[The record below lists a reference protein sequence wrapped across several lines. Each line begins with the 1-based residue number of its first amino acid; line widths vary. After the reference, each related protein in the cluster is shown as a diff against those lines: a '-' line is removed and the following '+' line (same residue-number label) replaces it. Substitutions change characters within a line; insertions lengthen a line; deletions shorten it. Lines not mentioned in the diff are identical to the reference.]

1 MQSIAPAR
9 LEGARPR
16 RVLTAA
22 LALLLGAVLAAT
34 TALFTASSAQA
45 FETGVWYN
53 VQSRH
58 SGLVLGIRAAS
69 TAAGAEL
76 VQWSSNGSQDQ
87 QFRFTDAGGGYYKI
101 QVRLSGMVLDVAGGS
116 TADGAKVQQ
125 WGDAGS
131 TNQQWRITESGGYA
145 TFVNRASGKALDV
158 WEWSTANG
166 GRISQYTATGGTNQQ
181 WRLLPAEPDIDADI
195 VVAADGSGDY
205 TGVQAAV
212 NAAASGSTI
221 LIKAGNYKGAV
232 TVPSS
237 KTGLTFVGATGNA
250 ADVVIHENRCAGC
263 DNGSGGTWG
272 TSGSASVLLQGANF
286 TAEDL
291 TFANTYDEAANGNS
305 QAVAVKVQGDRMVF
319 DNVRFLGNQDTLLTD
334 SSSATTVSRQYYHD
348 CYVEGDVDFIFG
360 RGTAVFDGC
369 TVKSLTRGSTSNNG
383 YIVAPSTEITNPYG
397 MLFYQCTLTTNAPNN
412 SVYLGRP
419 WPAGGS
425 TTARGQVLY
434 RETYIGA
441 HIRTAEPWS
450 DMSGLAWEDAR
461 LREYQNTGPGATVNA
476 NRPQMSASEAANYEM
491 VDYLRGSDGWNPI
504 R

>member
-1 MQSIAPAR
+1 MSTKTAER
-9 LEGARPR
+9 LRRRRP
-16 RVLTAA
+16 
-22 LALLLGAVLAAT
+22 LAAMLAVVLGGVIAAAGSLIAAT
-34 TALFTASSAQA
+34 GAQA
-45 FETGVWYN
+45 VETGVWYN
-53 VQSRH
+53 LESRH
-58 SGLVLGIRAAS
+58 SGLVMGVRAAS
-69 TAAGAEL
+69 TASGAEL
-76 VQWSSNGSQDQ
+76 VQWASNGSQDQ
-87 QFRFTDAGGGYYKI
+87 QFRFVDAGSGYYKI
-101 QVRLSGMVLDVAGGS
+101 QVRHSGLVLDVAGAS
-116 TADGAKVQQ
+116 RDDGATVQQ
-125 WGDAGS
+125 WGDGGS
-131 TNQQWRITESGGYA
+131 TNQQWKITESGGYA
-145 TFVNRASGKALDV
+145 TIVNRASGKALDV
-158 WEWSTANG
+158 WEWSTAQG
-166 GRISQYTATGGTNQQ
+166 ARISQYTPTGAVNQQ
-181 WRLLPAEPDIDADI
+181 WELIPAEGAIEADF
-195 VVAADGSGDY
+195 VVAPDGSG
-205 TGVQAAV
+205 THTTVQAAV
-212 NAAASGSTI
+212 NAAPSGSTI
-221 LIKAGNYKGAV
+221 LVKKGTYKGNV

-237 KTGLTFVGATGNA
+237 KTGITLVGETGNA
-250 ADVVIHENRCAGC
+250 ADVVIHDNRCASC
-263 DNGSGGTWG
+263 SNGNGGTWG

-334 SSSATTVSRQYYHD
+334 SASATTVSRQYYHD

-369 TVKSLTRGSTSNNG
+369 RIHSLNRGSTTNNG

-397 MLFYQCTLTTNAPNN
+397 MLFYQCELTSNAPSN

-434 RETYIGA
+434 RQTVMGA

-476 NRPQMSASEAANYEM
+476 NRPQMSSGDAANYEP

>member
-1 MQSIAPAR
+1 MTSSTS
-9 LEGARPR
+9 GRPR
-16 RVLTAA
+16 YGRRLAAVLS
-22 LALLLGAVLAAT
+22 LLIGAVLAAT
-34 TALFTASSAQA
+34 VSLVATSSAQA
-45 FETGVWYN
+45 VETGVWFKIE
-53 VQSRH
+53 SRH

-69 TAAGAEL
+69 TASGAEL
-76 VQWSSNGSQDQ
+76 VQWDSNGSQDQ
-87 QFRFTDAGGGYYKI
+87 QFRFVDVGSGYYKI
-101 QVRLSGMVLDVAGGS
+101 QVRHSGMVLDVASGS

-125 WGDAGS
+125 WGDSNSA
-131 TNQQWRITESGGYA
+131 NQQWSIAESGGYA

-158 WEWSTANG
+158 WEWSTTKG
-166 GRISQYTATGGTNQQ
+166 GRISQYTPTGGTNQQ
-181 WRLLPAEPDIDADI
+181 FRLIEAEPDIEADY
-195 VVAADGSGDY
+195 VVAADGSG
-205 TGVQAAV
+205 THTTVQAAV
-212 NAAASGSTI
+212 NAAPSGSTI
-221 LIKAGNYKGAV
+221 LIKAGTYKGAV

-237 KTGLTFVGATGNA
+237 KTGLTFIGGTGNA

-263 DNGSGGTWG
+263 SNGSGGTWG

-286 TAEDL
+286 TARDL

-334 SSSATTVSRQYYHD
+334 SGSATTVSRQYYHD

-369 TVKSLTRGSTSNNG
+369 EIKALNRGSSSNNG
-383 YIVAPSTEITNPYG
+383 YITAASTEITNPYG
-397 MLFYQCTLTTNAPNN
+397 LLFYQCELTSNAPNN

-476 NRPQMSASEAANYEM
+476 NRPQMSSSEAANYEPL
-491 VDYLRGSDGWNPI
+491 DYLRGNDNWNPI
-504 R
+504 L

>member
-1 MQSIAPAR
+1 MPLNTQR
-9 LEGARPR
+9 RPR
-16 RVLTAA
+16 RRRLAA
-22 LALLLGAVLAAT
+22 VIALLVGAVLAAT
-34 TALFTASSAQA
+34 GTLFAASGAQA
-45 FETGVWYN
+45 VETGVWYN
-53 VQSRH
+53 IQSRH

-69 TAAGAEL
+69 TANGAEL
-76 VQWSSNGSQDQ
+76 VQWDSNGSYDQ
-87 QFRFTDAGGGYYKI
+87 QFQFLDSGSGYYRI
-101 QVRLSGMVLDVAGGS
+101 QVRLSGKVLDVASAS
-116 TADGAKVQQ
+116 TADGALVQQ
-125 WGDAGS
+125 WGDANS
-131 TNQQWRITESGGYA
+131 TNQQWKVTESGGYA
-145 TFVNRASGKALDV
+145 TFVNRATGKALDL
-158 WEWSTANG
+158 WEWSTVKG
-166 GRISQYTATGGTNQQ
+166 GRVSQYTATGAVNQQ
-181 WRLLPAEPDIDADI
+181 WKLVPAAGAIEADL

-205 TGVQAAV
+205 TTVQAAV

-237 KTGLTFVGATGNA
+237 KTGLTFIGATGNA

-305 QAVAVKVQGDRMVF
+305 QAVAVKVQGDKMVF

-334 SSSATTVSRQYYHD
+334 SPSATTVSRQYYHD

-369 TVKSLTRGSTSNNG
+369 TIRALTRGSTSNNG
-383 YIVAPSTEITNPYG
+383 YITAASTEITNPYG
-397 MLFYQCTLTTNAPNN
+397 LLFYQCNLTSNAPAN

-434 RETYIGA
+434 RESTIAA

-461 LREYQNTGPGATVNA
+461 LREYLNTGPGATVNA
-476 NRPQMSASEAANYEM
+476 NRPQMSASEAANYEPR
-491 VDYLRGSDGWNPI
+491 DYLAGSDGWNPL

>member
-1 MQSIAPAR
+1 MSTKIEGR
-9 LEGARPR
+9 LRRRRP
-16 RVLTAA
+16 
-22 LALLLGAVLAAT
+22 LAAMLAVVLGGVIAAAGSLIAAT
-34 TALFTASSAQA
+34 GAQA
-45 FETGVWYN
+45 VETGVWYN
-53 VQSRH
+53 LESRH
-58 SGLVLGIRAAS
+58 SGLVMGIRAAS
-69 TAAGAEL
+69 TASGAEV
-76 VQWSSNGSQDQ
+76 VQWASNGSQDQ
-87 QFRFTDAGGGYYKI
+87 QFRFVDAGGGYYKI
-101 QVRLSGMVLDVAGGS
+101 QVRHSGLVLDVAGAS
-116 TADGAKVQQ
+116 RDDGATVQQ
-125 WGDAGS
+125 WGDGGT
-131 TNQQWRITESGGYA
+131 TNQQWKITESGGYA

-158 WEWSTANG
+158 WEWSTAQG
-166 GRISQYTATGGTNQQ
+166 ARISQYTPTGAVNQQ
-181 WRLLPAEPDIDADI
+181 WALVPAEGAVEADF
-195 VVAADGSGDY
+195 VVAPDGSG
-205 TGVQAAV
+205 THTTVQAAI
-212 NAAASGSTI
+212 NAAPSGSTI
-221 LIKAGNYKGAV
+221 LVKRGTYKGNV

-237 KTGLTFVGATGNA
+237 KTGITLVGETGNA
-250 ADVVIHENRCAGC
+250 ADVVIHDNRCASC
-263 DNGSGGTWG
+263 SNGNGGTWG

-334 SSSATTVSRQYYHD
+334 SPSATTVSRQYFHD

-369 TVKSLTRGSTSNNG
+369 RIHSLNRGSTTNNG

-397 MLFYQCTLTTNAPNN
+397 MLFYQCELTSNAPNN

-434 RETYIGA
+434 RQTVMGA

-476 NRPQMSASEAANYEM
+476 NRPQMSSGDAANYEP

>member
-1 MQSIAPAR
+1 MSTNIEGR
-9 LEGARPR
+9 LR
-16 RVLTAA
+16 RRRS
-22 LALLLGAVLAAT
+22 LAAMLAVVLGGVIAAAGSLIAAT
-34 TALFTASSAQA
+34 GAQA
-45 FETGVWYN
+45 VETGVWYN
-53 VQSRH
+53 LESRH
-58 SGLVLGIRAAS
+58 SGLVMGIRAAS
-69 TAAGAEL
+69 TASGAEV
-76 VQWSSNGSQDQ
+76 VQWASNGSQDQ
-87 QFRFTDAGGGYYKI
+87 QFRFVDAGGGYYKI
-101 QVRLSGMVLDVAGGS
+101 QVRHSGLVLDVAGAS
-116 TADGAKVQQ
+116 RDDGATVQQ
-125 WGDAGS
+125 WGDGGT
-131 TNQQWRITESGGYA
+131 TNQQWKITESGGYA

-158 WEWSTANG
+158 WEWSTAQG
-166 GRISQYTATGGTNQQ
+166 ARISQYTPTGAVNQQ
-181 WRLLPAEPDIDADI
+181 WALVPAEGAVEADF
-195 VVAADGSGDY
+195 VVAPDGSG
-205 TGVQAAV
+205 THTTVQAAI
-212 NAAASGSTI
+212 NAAPSGSTI
-221 LIKAGNYKGAV
+221 LVKRGTYKGNV

-237 KTGLTFVGATGNA
+237 KTGITLVGETGNA
-250 ADVVIHENRCAGC
+250 ADVVIHDNRCASC
-263 DNGSGGTWG
+263 SNGNGGTWG

-334 SSSATTVSRQYYHD
+334 SPSATTVSRQYFHD

-369 TVKSLTRGSTSNNG
+369 RIHSLNRGSTTNNG

-397 MLFYQCTLTTNAPNN
+397 MLFYQCELTSNAPSN

-434 RETYIGA
+434 RQTVMGA

-476 NRPQMSASEAANYEM
+476 NRPQMSSGDAANYEP
-491 VDYLRGSDGWNPI
+491 VDYLRGGDGWNPI

>member
-1 MQSIAPAR
+1 MSTNT
-9 LEGARPR
+9 ESRPR
-16 RVLTAA
+16 RGRRLATVLS
-22 LALLLGAVLAAT
+22 LLLGAVLAAT
-34 TALFTASSAQA
+34 GTFFVTTSAHA
-45 FETGVWYN
+45 VETGVWYKLE
-53 VQSRH
+53 SRH
-58 SGLVLGIRAAS
+58 SGLVLGIRAAATTS
-69 TAAGAEL
+69 GAEL
-76 VQWSSNGSQDQ
+76 VQWDDNGSQDQ
-87 QFRFTDAGGGYYKI
+87 QFRFVDAGSGYYKI
-101 QVRLSGMVLDVAGGS
+101 QLRHSGMVLDVAS
-116 TADGAKVQQ
+116 ASKSDGATVQQ

-145 TFVNRASGKALDV
+145 TIVNRASGKALDL
-158 WEWSTANG
+158 WEWSTARG
-166 GRISQYTATGGTNQQ
+166 ARISQYTPTGAANQQ
-181 WRLLPAEPDIDADI
+181 WALRPAEGGIEADLI
-195 VVAADGSGDY
+195 VAADGSG
-205 TGVQAAV
+205 THTTVQAAV

-221 LIKAGNYKGAV
+221 LIKAGTYKGAV

-237 KTGLTFVGATGNA
+237 KTGLTFIGATGNA
-250 ADVVIHENRCAGC
+250 RDVLIHENRCASC
-263 DNGSGGTWG
+263 SNGNGGTWG

-334 SSSATTVSRQYYHD
+334 SPSASTVSRQYYRD

-369 TVKSLTRGSTSNNG
+369 QIHSLSRGSTTNNG
-383 YIVAPSTEITNPYG
+383 YVTAASTEITNPYG
-397 MLFYQCTLTTNAPNN
+397 LLFYQCELTSNAPSN

-434 RETYIGA
+434 RESDLGD
-441 HIRTAEPWS
+441 HFRDDPWT
-450 DMSGLAWEDAR
+450 DMSGLSWRDAR
-461 LREYQNTGPGATVNA
+461 LSEYENYGPGAGENN
-476 NRPQMSASEAANYEM
+476 NRPQMSDADAANHEPA
-491 VDYLRGSDGWNPI
+491 DYLRGSDGWNPI

>member
-1 MQSIAPAR
+1 MSTKTAER
-9 LEGARPR
+9 LRRRRP
-16 RVLTAA
+16 
-22 LALLLGAVLAAT
+22 LAAMLAVVLGGVIAAAGSLIAAT
-34 TALFTASSAQA
+34 GAQA
-45 FETGVWYN
+45 VETGVWYHLE
-53 VQSRH
+53 SRH
-58 SGLVLGIRAAS
+58 SGLVMGIRAAS
-69 TAAGAEL
+69 TASGAEL
-76 VQWSSNGSQDQ
+76 VQWASNGSQDQ
-87 QFRFTDAGGGYYKI
+87 QFRFVDAGGGYYKI
-101 QVRLSGMVLDVAGGS
+101 QVRHSGLVLDVAGAS
-116 TADGAKVQQ
+116 RDDGATVQQ
-125 WGDAGS
+125 WGDGGT
-131 TNQQWRITESGGYA
+131 TNQQWKITESGGYA
-145 TFVNRASGKALDV
+145 TIVNRASGKALDV
-158 WEWSTANG
+158 WEWSTAQG
-166 GRISQYTATGGTNQQ
+166 ARISQYTPTGAVNQQ
-181 WRLLPAEPDIDADI
+181 WELVPAEGAIEADF
-195 VVAADGSGDY
+195 VVAPDGSG
-205 TGVQAAV
+205 THTTVQAAV
-212 NAAASGSTI
+212 NAAPSGSTI
-221 LIKAGNYKGAV
+221 LVKKGTYKGNV

-237 KTGLTFVGATGNA
+237 KTGITLVGETGNA
-250 ADVVIHENRCAGC
+250 ADVVIHDNRCASC
-263 DNGSGGTWG
+263 SNGNGGTWG

-334 SSSATTVSRQYYHD
+334 SASATTVSRQYFHD

-360 RGTAVFDGC
+360 RGTAVFDDC
-369 TVKSLTRGSTSNNG
+369 RIHSLNRGSTTNNG

-397 MLFYQCTLTTNAPNN
+397 MLFYQCELTSNAPSN

-434 RETYIGA
+434 RQTVMGA

-476 NRPQMSASEAANYEM
+476 NRPQMSSGDAANYEP

>member
-1 MQSIAPAR
+1 MTSIASV
-9 LEGARPR
+9 RPR
-16 RVLTAA
+16 RRLAAA
-22 LALLLGAVLAAT
+22 LAFLIGAVVAAT
-34 TALFTASSAQA
+34 TAFVTATGAQA
-45 FETGVWYN
+45 VETGTWYN
-53 VQSRH
+53 LESRH

-69 TAAGAEL
+69 TASGAEL
-76 VQWSSNGSQDQ
+76 VQWSSNGSYDQ
-87 QFRFTDAGGGYYKI
+87 QFRFVDVGGGYFRI
-101 QVRLSGMVLDVAGGS
+101 ENRLSGLVLDVASGS

-125 WGDAGS
+125 WGWSGA
-131 TNQQWRITESGGYA
+131 TNQQWRVTESGGYA
-145 TFVNRASGKALDV
+145 TIVNRASGKALDV

-166 GRISQYTATGGTNQQ
+166 GRISQYTPTGATNQQ
-181 WRLLPAEPDIDADI
+181 WELIPAEGGIEADI

-221 LIKAGNYKGAV
+221 LIKAGTYKGAV

-237 KTGLTFVGATGNA
+237 KTGITFIGATGNA
-250 ADVVIHENRCAGC
+250 ADVVIHENRCAAC

-334 SSSATTVSRQYYHD
+334 SPSAATVSRQYYHD

-369 TVKSLTRGSTSNNG
+369 RIHSLTRGSTTNNG
-383 YIVAPSTEITNPYG
+383 YIVAPSTEITNQYG
-397 MLFYQCTLTTNAPNN
+397 LLFNRCSLTSNAPAN

-434 RETYIGA
+434 RETTMGA

-476 NRPQMSASEAANYEM
+476 NRPQLTASEAANYEM
-491 VDYLRGSDGWNPI
+491 ADYLRGSDNWNPI

>member
-1 MQSIAPAR
+1 MNLRVP
-9 LEGARPR
+9 PR
-16 RVLTAA
+16 RGRTA
-22 LALLLGAVLAAT
+22 AVLAAVLGAVIAAAGT
-34 TALFTASSAQA
+34 FFITGTAQA
-45 FETGVWYN
+45 VTTGVWYHIE
-53 VQSRH
+53 SRH

-69 TAAGAEL
+69 TAGGAEV
-76 VQWSSNGSQDQ
+76 VQWSSNGSYDQ
-87 QFRFTDAGGGYYKI
+87 QFRFIDAGGGYYKI
-101 QVRLSGMVLDVAGGS
+101 QVRHSNQVLDVEGAS
-116 TADGAKVQQ
+116 SADGAKIQQ

-131 TNQQWRITESGGYA
+131 ANQQWRVTESGGYA
-145 TFVNRASGKALDV
+145 TIVNRASGKALDV
-158 WEWSTANG
+158 WEWSTTAG
-166 GRISQYTATGGTNQQ
+166 GRISQYAATGAANQQ
-181 WRLLPAEPDIDADI
+181 WKLDPAEGDVDADY
-195 VVAADGSGDY
+195 VVALDGSG
-205 TGVQAAV
+205 THTTVQAAV
-212 NAAASGSTI
+212 NAAPSGSTI
-221 LIKAGNYKGAV
+221 LIKKGTYKGNV

-237 KTGLTFVGATGNA
+237 KTGITFLGATGNA
-250 ADVVIHENRCAGC
+250 ADVVIHDNRCAAC

-291 TFANTYDEAANGNS
+291 TFANTYDEAANGQS

-334 SSSATTVSRQYYHD
+334 SPSASTVSRQYYRD

-369 TVKSLTRGSTSNNG
+369 TIHSLTRGSSTNNG
-383 YIVAPSTEITNPYG
+383 YIAAPSTEITNSYG
-397 MLFYQCTLTTNAPNN
+397 LLFYQCTLTSNAPSN

-434 RETYIGA
+434 RQTVMGA

-476 NRPQMSASEAANYEM
+476 NRPQMSSGDAANYEPA
-491 VDYLRGSDGWNPI
+491 DYLRGSDGWNPI

>member
-1 MQSIAPAR
+1 MSTKTAER
-9 LEGARPR
+9 LRRRRP
-16 RVLTAA
+16 
-22 LALLLGAVLAAT
+22 LAAMLAVVLGGVIAAAGSLIAAT
-34 TALFTASSAQA
+34 GAQA
-45 FETGVWYN
+45 VETGVWYHLE
-53 VQSRH
+53 SRH
-58 SGLVLGIRAAS
+58 SGFVMGIRAAS
-69 TAAGAEL
+69 TASGAEL
-76 VQWSSNGSQDQ
+76 VQWASNGSQDQ
-87 QFRFTDAGGGYYKI
+87 QFRFVDAGGGYYKI
-101 QVRLSGMVLDVAGGS
+101 QVRHSGLVLDVAGAS
-116 TADGAKVQQ
+116 RDDGATVQQ
-125 WGDAGS
+125 WGDGGT
-131 TNQQWRITESGGYA
+131 TNQQWKITESGGYA
-145 TFVNRASGKALDV
+145 TIVNRASGKALDV
-158 WEWSTANG
+158 WEWSTAQG
-166 GRISQYTATGGTNQQ
+166 ARISQYTPTGAVNQQ
-181 WRLLPAEPDIDADI
+181 WELVPAEGAIEADF
-195 VVAADGSGDY
+195 VVAPDGSG
-205 TGVQAAV
+205 THTTVQAAV
-212 NAAASGSTI
+212 NAAPSGSTI
-221 LIKAGNYKGAV
+221 LVKKGTYKGNV

-237 KTGLTFVGATGNA
+237 KTGITLVGETGNA
-250 ADVVIHENRCAGC
+250 ADVVIHDNRCASC
-263 DNGSGGTWG
+263 SNGNGGTWG

-334 SSSATTVSRQYYHD
+334 SASATTVSRQYYHD

-369 TVKSLTRGSTSNNG
+369 RIHSLNRGSTTNNG

-397 MLFYQCTLTTNAPNN
+397 MLFYQCELTSNAPSN

-434 RETYIGA
+434 RQTVMGA
-441 HIRTAEPWS
+441 HLRTAEPWS

-476 NRPQMSASEAANYEM
+476 NRPQMSSGDAANYEP

>member
-1 MQSIAPAR
+1 MSTKTAER
-9 LEGARPR
+9 LRRRRP
-16 RVLTAA
+16 
-22 LALLLGAVLAAT
+22 LAAMLAVVRGGVIAAAGSLIAAT
-34 TALFTASSAQA
+34 GAQA
-45 FETGVWYN
+45 VETGVWYHLE
-53 VQSRH
+53 SRH
-58 SGLVLGIRAAS
+58 SGLVMGIRAAS
-69 TAAGAEL
+69 TASGAEL
-76 VQWSSNGSQDQ
+76 VQWASNGSQDQ
-87 QFRFTDAGGGYYKI
+87 QFRFVDAGGGYYKI
-101 QVRLSGMVLDVAGGS
+101 QVRHSGLVLDVAGAS
-116 TADGAKVQQ
+116 RDDGATVQQ
-125 WGDAGS
+125 WGDGGT
-131 TNQQWRITESGGYA
+131 TNQQWKITESGGYA
-145 TFVNRASGKALDV
+145 TIVNRASGKALDV
-158 WEWSTANG
+158 WEWSTAQG
-166 GRISQYTATGGTNQQ
+166 ARISQYTPTGAVNQQ
-181 WRLLPAEPDIDADI
+181 WELVPAEGAIEADF
-195 VVAADGSGDY
+195 VVAPDGSG
-205 TGVQAAV
+205 THTTVQAAI
-212 NAAASGSTI
+212 NAAPSGSTI
-221 LIKAGNYKGAV
+221 LVKKGTYKGNV

-237 KTGLTFVGATGNA
+237 KTGITLVGETGNA
-250 ADVVIHENRCAGC
+250 ADVVIHDNRCASC
-263 DNGSGGTWG
+263 SNGNGGTWG

-334 SSSATTVSRQYYHD
+334 SASATTVSRQYYHD

-369 TVKSLTRGSTSNNG
+369 RIHSLNRGSTTNNG

-397 MLFYQCTLTTNAPNN
+397 MLFYQCELTSNAPSN

-434 RETYIGA
+434 RQTVMGA
-441 HIRTAEPWS
+441 HLRTAEPWS

-476 NRPQMSASEAANYEM
+476 NRPQMSSGDAANYEP

>member
-1 MQSIAPAR
+1 MSALTQ
-9 LEGARPR
+9 GRPR
-16 RVLTAA
+16 NRRR
-22 LALLLGAVLAAT
+22 LATILSVLLGAVIAAT
-34 TALFTASSAQA
+34 GTFFVTTSAHA
-45 FETGVWYN
+45 VETGVWYN

-69 TAAGAEL
+69 TASGAEL
-76 VQWSSNGSQDQ
+76 VQWAGNGSSDQ
-87 QFRFTDAGGGYYKI
+87 QFRFVDAGGGYYKI
-101 QVRLSGMVLDVAGGS
+101 ENRNSGLVLDVASGS
-116 TADGAKVQQ
+116 TADGATIQQ

-131 TNQQWRITESGGYA
+131 NNQQWKITESGGYA
-145 TFVNRASGKALDV
+145 TIVNRASGKALDV
-158 WEWSTANG
+158 WEWSTASG
-166 GRISQYTATGGTNQQ
+166 GRISQYTATGATNQQ
-181 WRLLPAEPDIDADI
+181 WQLNEVGSGQADI

-205 TGVQAAV
+205 TTVQAAV
-212 NAAASGSTI
+212 NAAASGATI

-237 KTGLTFVGATGNA
+237 KTGITFRGATGNA

-291 TFANTYDEAANGNS
+291 TFANSYDEAANGQS

-334 SSSATTVSRQYYHD
+334 SPSATTVSRQYYHD

-360 RGTAVFDGC
+360 RGTAVFDEC
-369 TVKSLTRGSTSNNG
+369 EIKSLNRGSTSNNG
-383 YIVAPSTEITNPYG
+383 YVTAASTEITNRYG
-397 MLFYQCTLTTNAPNN
+397 LLFYQCDMTSNAPSN

-434 RETYIGA
+434 RESNLGD
-441 HIRTAEPWS
+441 HFRDDPWT
-450 DMSGLAWEDAR
+450 DMSGLSWRDAR
-461 LREYQNTGPGATVNA
+461 LSEYQNTGPGSGVND
-476 NRPQMSASEAANYEM
+476 NRPQMSSSDAANYEP

>member
-1 MQSIAPAR
+1 MSTKTAER
-9 LEGARPR
+9 LRRRRP
-16 RVLTAA
+16 
-22 LALLLGAVLAAT
+22 LAAMLAVVLGGVIAAAGSLIAAT
-34 TALFTASSAQA
+34 GAQA
-45 FETGVWYN
+45 VETGVWYN
-53 VQSRH
+53 LESRH
-58 SGLVLGIRAAS
+58 SGLVMGIRAAS
-69 TAAGAEL
+69 TASGAEL
-76 VQWSSNGSQDQ
+76 VQWASNGSQDQ
-87 QFRFTDAGGGYYKI
+87 QFRFVDAGGGYYKI
-101 QVRLSGMVLDVAGGS
+101 QVRHSGLVLDVAGAS
-116 TADGAKVQQ
+116 RDDGATVQQ
-125 WGDAGS
+125 WGDGGT
-131 TNQQWRITESGGYA
+131 TNQQWKITESGGYA
-145 TFVNRASGKALDV
+145 TIVNRASGKALDV
-158 WEWSTANG
+158 WEWSTAQG
-166 GRISQYTATGGTNQQ
+166 ARISQYAPTGAVNQQ
-181 WRLLPAEPDIDADI
+181 WELVPAEGAIEADF
-195 VVAADGSGDY
+195 VVAPDGSG
-205 TGVQAAV
+205 THTTVQAAV
-212 NAAASGSTI
+212 NAAPSGSTI
-221 LIKAGNYKGAV
+221 LVKKGTYKGNV

-237 KTGLTFVGATGNA
+237 KTGITLVGETGNA
-250 ADVVIHENRCAGC
+250 ADVVIHDNRCASC
-263 DNGSGGTWG
+263 SNGNGGTWG

-334 SSSATTVSRQYYHD
+334 SASATTVSRQYYHD

-369 TVKSLTRGSTSNNG
+369 RIHSLNRGSTTNNG

-397 MLFYQCTLTTNAPNN
+397 MLFYQCELTSNAPSN

-434 RETYIGA
+434 RQTVMGA

-476 NRPQMSASEAANYEM
+476 NRPQMSSGDAANYEP

>member
-1 MQSIAPAR
+1 MSII
-9 LEGARPR
+9 ESRPR
-16 RVLTAA
+16 RGRRLTAV
-22 LALLLGAVLAAT
+22 LAVVLGAVIAAAGSFFVT
-34 TALFTASSAQA
+34 SSAQA
-45 FETGVWYN
+45 VETGVWYN
-53 VQSRH
+53 IESRH
-58 SGLVLGIRAAS
+58 SGLVMGIRAAS
-69 TAAGAEL
+69 TASGAEL
-76 VQWSSNGSQDQ
+76 VQWASNGSQDQ
-87 QFRFTDAGGGYYKI
+87 QFRFVDAGGGYYKI
-101 QVRLSGMVLDVAGGS
+101 QVRHSGMVLDVAGAS
-116 TADGAKVQQ
+116 KADGATVQQ

-131 TNQQWRITESGGYA
+131 TNQQWTITESGGYA

-166 GRISQYTATGGTNQQ
+166 GRISQYTATGAANQQ
-181 WRLLPAEPDIDADI
+181 WRLTPAGGGVEADL
-195 VVAADGSGDY
+195 VVAPDGSG
-205 TGVQAAV
+205 THTSVQAAV
-212 NAAASGSTI
+212 NAAAPGSTI
-221 LIKAGNYKGAV
+221 LIKAGTYKGNV

-237 KTGLTFVGATGNA
+237 KTGLTFIGATGNA
-250 ADVVIHENRCAGC
+250 ADVVIHDNRCASC

-334 SSSATTVSRQYYHD
+334 SPSATTVSRQYYHD

-360 RGTAVFDGC
+360 RGTAVFDNC
-369 TVKSLTRGSTSNNG
+369 RIHSLSRGSTSNNG
-383 YIVAPSTEITNPYG
+383 YIVAPSTEITNQYG
-397 MLFYQCTLTTNAPNN
+397 LLFTECQLTSNAPSN

-434 RETYIGA
+434 RGTEIGA

-476 NRPQMSASEAANYEM
+476 NRPQMTAAEAANFEAA
-491 VDYLRGSDGWNPI
+491 DYLRGSDGWNPI

>member
-1 MQSIAPAR
+1 MSSNTV
-9 LEGARPR
+9 GRPR
-16 RVLTAA
+16 RGRRLAAVLS
-22 LALLLGAVLAAT
+22 LLLGAVIAAAGTFFVT
-34 TALFTASSAQA
+34 TSAHA
-45 FETGVWYN
+45 VETGVWYT
-53 VQSRH
+53 VESRH

-69 TAAGAEL
+69 TASGAEL
-76 VQWSSNGSQDQ
+76 VQWAGTGSQDQ
-87 QFRFTDAGGGYYKI
+87 QFRFVDAGGGYFKI
-101 QVRLSGMVLDVAGGS
+101 QNRLSGLVLDVASGS
-116 TADGAKVQQ
+116 TANGAKIQQ

-131 TNQQWRITESGGYA
+131 ANQQWSIQESGGYA
-145 TFVNRASGKALDV
+145 TIVNRASGKALDV
-158 WEWSTANG
+158 WERSTANG
-166 GRISQYTATGGTNQQ
+166 ARISQYTPTGGANQQ
-181 WRLLPAEPDIDADI
+181 WRLVPADGAIEADL

-205 TGVQAAV
+205 TTVQAAV

-221 LIKAGNYKGAV
+221 LIKAGTYKGNV

-237 KTGLTFVGATGNA
+237 KTGLHFIGATGNA
-250 ADVVIHENRCAGC
+250 RDVVIHDNRCASC
-263 DNGSGGTWG
+263 SNGNGGTWG

-334 SSSATTVSRQYYHD
+334 SPSASTVSRQYYHG

-360 RGTAVFDGC
+360 RGTAVFDDC
-369 TVKSLTRGSTSNNG
+369 QIHSLNRGSTSNNG
-383 YIVAPSTEITNPYG
+383 YVTAASTEITNPYG
-397 MLFYQCTLTTNAPNN
+397 LLFYQCDLTSNAPSN

-434 RETYIGA
+434 RESNLGD
-441 HIRTAEPWS
+441 HFRDDPWT
-450 DMSGLAWEDAR
+450 DMSGLSWRDAR
-461 LREYQNTGPGATVNA
+461 LSEYENYGPGSGENA
-476 NRPQMSASEAANYEM
+476 NRPQMSDANAANHEP

>member
-1 MQSIAPAR
+1 MSTKTAER
-9 LEGARPR
+9 LRRRRP
-16 RVLTAA
+16 
-22 LALLLGAVLAAT
+22 LAAMLAVVLGGVIAAAGSLIAAT
-34 TALFTASSAQA
+34 GAQA
-45 FETGVWYN
+45 VETGVWYHLE
-53 VQSRH
+53 SRH
-58 SGLVLGIRAAS
+58 SGLVMGIRAAS
-69 TAAGAEL
+69 TASGAEL
-76 VQWSSNGSQDQ
+76 VQWASNGSQDQ
-87 QFRFTDAGGGYYKI
+87 QFRFVDAGGGYYKI
-101 QVRLSGMVLDVAGGS
+101 QVRHSGLVLDVAGAS
-116 TADGAKVQQ
+116 RDDGATVQQ
-125 WGDAGS
+125 WGDGGT
-131 TNQQWRITESGGYA
+131 TNQQWKITESGGYA
-145 TFVNRASGKALDV
+145 TIVNRASGKALDV
-158 WEWSTANG
+158 WEWSTAQG
-166 GRISQYTATGGTNQQ
+166 ARISQYTPTGAVNQQ
-181 WRLLPAEPDIDADI
+181 WELVPAEGAIEADF
-195 VVAADGSGDY
+195 VVAPDGSG
-205 TGVQAAV
+205 THTTVQAAI
-212 NAAASGSTI
+212 NAAPSGSTI
-221 LIKAGNYKGAV
+221 LVKKGTYKGNV

-237 KTGLTFVGATGNA
+237 KTGITLVGETGNA
-250 ADVVIHENRCAGC
+250 ADVVIHDNRCASC
-263 DNGSGGTWG
+263 SNGNGGTWG

-334 SSSATTVSRQYYHD
+334 SASATTVSRQYYHD

-369 TVKSLTRGSTSNNG
+369 RIHSLNRGSTTNNG

-397 MLFYQCTLTTNAPNN
+397 MLFYQCELTSNAPSN

-434 RETYIGA
+434 RQTVMGA
-441 HIRTAEPWS
+441 HLRTAEPWS

-476 NRPQMSASEAANYEM
+476 NRPQMSSGDAANYEP